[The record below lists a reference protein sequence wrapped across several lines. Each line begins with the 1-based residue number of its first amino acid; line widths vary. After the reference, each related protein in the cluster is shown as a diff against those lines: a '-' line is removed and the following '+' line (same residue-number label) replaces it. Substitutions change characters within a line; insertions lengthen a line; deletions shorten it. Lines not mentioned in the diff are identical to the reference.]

1 MTDREKREKLILL
14 IGTTD
19 YGDGRIVA
27 EYWQASF
34 IGIIADHLLANG
46 VTVEEDGD
54 VEQG

>member
-1 MTDREKREKLILL
+1 MTDREKLILL

-27 EYWQASF
+27 EYWQARF

-46 VTVEEDGD
+46 VKVPEGD
-54 VEQG
+54 DEN